1 MSLEQKKTHNRGA
14 SLISKD
20 KVIFF
25 LFTYHLAFFSIT
37 RERDESYVIC

>member
-20 KVIFF
+20 KVIF